1 MKKFTTVLPLLALL
15 MTMSFETNAQQWIAQ
30 PSNVNP
36 NNYVQF
42 IDAVDTNVVWGL
54 ASDRNSQLNPVQEF
68 TRTTNGG
75 NTWTAGV
82 LSQMLPTMVHRAS
95 WH

>member
-1 MKKFTTVLPLLALL
+1 

-42 IDAVDTNVVWGL
+42 IDAVDTNVVGL
-54 ASDRNSQLNPVQEF
+54 LHLIATHS
-68 TRTTNGG
+68 
-75 NTWTAGV
+75 
-82 LSQMLPTMVHRAS
+82 
-95 WH
+95 